1 MGLILGVRRWKD
13 ATVIRSII
21 DEGDDFLGFSLKG
34 SEVTHEQRLMAAKMI
49 GNYYKYVTEPSLV
62 ENSQRLMMKVA
73 TAKTTRDLKNI
84 MEDALTLYENS
95 FRC

>member
-21 DEGDDFLGFSLKG
+21 DEGEDFGGFSLKG
-34 SEVTHEQRLMAAKMI
+34 SEVTYEQRLMAAKMI

-84 MEDALTLYENS
+84 MEDALK
-95 FRC
+95 